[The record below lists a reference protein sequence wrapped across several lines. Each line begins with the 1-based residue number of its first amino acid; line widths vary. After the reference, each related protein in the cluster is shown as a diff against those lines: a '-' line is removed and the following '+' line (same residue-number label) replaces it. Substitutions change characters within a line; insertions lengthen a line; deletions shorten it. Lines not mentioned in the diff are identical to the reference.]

1 MDPVMQRNYKALIN
15 DGFALPFGEAMALE
29 AARSTQMNGQISADE
44 VEARRREVMDRGRG
58 QAS

>member
-1 MDPVMQRNYKALIN
+1 MLRHYKALIN

-29 AARSTQMNGQISADE
+29 ATRSIELNGQVSADE